1 MKSFDEKYPYIVAW
15 VRDGIIKIGYDDY
28 DDMFLRVMD
37 AGGVVWES
45 NKTYTSLDDAFIEMN
60 KAIATWC
67 TENGIELDL

>member
-1 MKSFDEKYPYIVAW
+1 
-15 VRDGIIKIGYDDY
+15 
-28 DDMFLRVMD
+28 MFLRVMD

-45 NKTYTSLDDAFIEMN
+45 NKTYSSLDDAFIEMN